1 MGCMVSTPTRA
12 GGTHCPAES
21 HASHKPLPEDLPG
34 SPAVTESGPT
44 IPVGPVL
51 RCGRCYDVIRT
62 AGHERSARCG
72 HCHATLRVPTHLLI
86 TCDHCRRSHR
96 IRARDLATTR
106 QCPACARALTPADV
120 LLTPR
125 RRHHHVAKR
134 HHATPDNFSDA
145 AWAVLIV
152 GLTIVT
158 VMALLVLL

>member
-1 MGCMVSTPTRA
+1 MGCVVSTPTPA
-12 GGTHCPAES
+12 GGTRRPAEA
-21 HASHKPLPEDLPG
+21 HASHKLLPEDSCR
-34 SPAVTESGPT
+34 SPSHTERGPT

-51 RCGRCYDVIRT
+51 RCGRCYDVIRNV
-62 AGHERSARCG
+62 GHERSTRCG
-72 HCHATLRVPTHLLI
+72 HCHATLRVPTHLLL
-86 TCDHCRRSHR
+86 TCEHCRRSHR
-96 IRARDLATTR
+96 ILARDLVTAR
-106 QCPACARALTPADV
+106 QWPACDQALTPADV

-134 HHATPDNFSDA
+134 HHAAPDNCSDA